1 MSAFEDYIKKLE
13 ENRPLFQKVCSLSNL
28 DIIELCEQVIQDH
41 ASIHYLLDTE
51 RCQGQYRNFNVRYE
65 KDTNI
70 DWYPSEIEYKISYYD
85 SLWLTI
91 SGAYVILREQME
103 HCDKREIMRMDF
115 HRFYDLY
122 VTNKIK
128 NNVQA

>member
-1 MSAFEDYIKKLE
+1 MNPFEDYKKKLK

-41 ASIHYLLDTE
+41 VPTHYLLNTE
-51 RCQGQYRNFNVRYE
+51 RCQGQDRYFNVRYE
-65 KDTNI
+65 KRTNI

-85 SLWLTI
+85 SLCLNI
-91 SGAYVILREQME
+91 SGAYVILREKME
-103 HCDKREIMRMDF
+103 HCGNREIMRLDF